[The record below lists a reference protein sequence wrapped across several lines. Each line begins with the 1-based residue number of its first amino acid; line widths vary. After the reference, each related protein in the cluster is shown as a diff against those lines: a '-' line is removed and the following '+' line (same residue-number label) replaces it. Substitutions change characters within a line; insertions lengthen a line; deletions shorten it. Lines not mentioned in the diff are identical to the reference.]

1 LTIGIARRRARPR
14 WLTLLV
20 ASAVLTLVAAS
31 TAYAF
36 APGPGTGN
44 LDPFNPSNAA
54 PNCPPAGN
62 ATLSNAITAATAG
75 TVNDGTCNPGLG
87 SVTVH
92 WITDTVS
99 GSATDNAWGQGD
111 KSDCFLAKGSSSAD
125 GACVTQVFGIGASK
139 TDLQYH
145 GIGLAIGTNGHQ
157 YLYSGIKRAQAGGV
171 TSSNANYAV
180 EVDQLLAAYKPADPI
195 CSGTVPAG
203 GGPCNIWRSPG
214 DLIFMTDWGGNSSA
228 CNTATPAICAYTWID
243 FSTGAG
249 KTPSPAG
256 STCFNAKATPCWGL
270 LPGANPA
277 LSANADLAA
286 GSIDAAT
293 STFSE
298 IGVDLTQSGLI
309 PPGACETF
317 NNVWA
322 HSRSSSS
329 FTAELKDFIFGNVHL
344 STCTTTTTE
353 LHQRTNATGDT
364 DVSPANNGSSIT
376 VNAGAYVNDVASVT
390 GGSGTGTVAFKVYPS
405 LADCTADTNAASAGS
420 GIALSSGKATSSTLQ
435 FNNSGMFYWR
445 AFFTGGLGSSDS
457 SSACGDEILTVR
469 QPTSTSTTLHER
481 TDITGT
487 TDVSPAN
494 NGSSITVNAGAFVND
509 VAAVSP
515 SSATG
520 SVSFSVYPTLTDCQN
535 GTNATSAGTGKA
547 VSGGSATSDTLQFS
561 TAGMFYWRAFFTGSG
576 LNNNSSSACGDEILT
591 VRQPTTTTTILHQRT
606 DQTGATDV
614 SPANNGTSITVPFGA
629 FVNDVATVSPSS
641 ATGSVSFAY
650 YASVSDC
657 QNGLNG
663 IAAGTNIAVSNGK
676 ATSSTIQFNTI
687 ETVYWQAVY
696 AATGNNISSSSTCGD
711 EVLTIIPVDTSISTS
726 PWYYPNDKATL
737 SAPNGGG
744 ALAGSIDFKLY
755 DSAADCTANGAT
767 GLLYTEPTQAVSGPG
782 PYNTTNTSVKVSTSG
797 AVYWR
802 VAFSSTNQAQNGR
815 LSVCV
820 ENINAT
826 LTGDSTGTAP

>member
-14 WLTLLV
+14 WFTLLV
-20 ASAVLTLVAAS
+20 ASAVLTLLASS
-31 TAYAF
+31 TALAF

-44 LDPFNPSNAA
+44 LDPYNPSNAL
-54 PNCPPAGN
+54 PDCPPAGN
-62 ATLSNAITAATAG
+62 TTLGNPITAGNANTI
-75 TVNDGTCNPGLG
+75 NDGTCNPGLG

-99 GSATDNAWGQGD
+99 GSGSDNAWGQGD
-111 KSDCFLAKGSSSAD
+111 KSDCFLAKGSSSAS

-145 GIGLAIGTNGHQ
+145 GIGLAEGTNGHQ
-157 YLYSGIKRAQAGGV
+157 YLYSGIKRANAGGV

-180 EVDQLLAAYKPADPI
+180 EVDQLLPAYQPAAPI

-203 GGPCNIWRSPG
+203 GGACNIWRSPG
-214 DLIFMTDWGGNSSA
+214 DLIFMTDWGGNSSS

-256 STCFNAKATPCWGL
+256 STCFSAKAAPCWGL

-277 LSANADLAA
+277 LSANPDLAA

-298 IGVDLTQSGLI
+298 IGIDLTQSGLI

-329 FTAELKDFIFGNVHL
+329 FTAELKDFIFGNVSL
-344 STCTTTTTE
+344 STCTSTATE

-364 DVSPANNGSSIT
+364 DVSPANNESSIT
-376 VNAGAYVNDVASVT
+376 VNAGAYVNDIATVT
-390 GGSGTGTVAFKVYPS
+390 GGSATGTVAFSVYPS
-405 LADCTADTNAASAGS
+405 LTDCQNGTNATAAGS
-420 GIALSSGKATSSTLQ
+420 GIATSGGKATSSTLQ
-435 FNNSGMFYWR
+435 FNNSGTFYWR
-445 AFFTGGLGSSDS
+445 AFFTGGAGSSDS

-469 QPTSTSTTLHER
+469 QPTTTTTTLHER
-481 TDITGT
+481 TDSTGT
-487 TDVSPAN
+487 TDVTPMN
-494 NGSSITVNAGAFVND
+494 NGSSITVNAGAWVND
-509 VAAVSP
+509 VASVSP

-520 SVSFSVYPTLTDCQN
+520 SVAFKVYPTSTDCTN
-535 GTNATSAGTGKA
+535 DTNATAAGSGIS
-547 VSGGSATSDTLQFS
+547 VSSGSATSSTLQFNN
-561 TAGMFYWRAFFTGSG
+561 AGTFYWRAFFTGGG

-591 VRQPTTTTTILHQRT
+591 VRQPTTTSTTLHQRT
-606 DQTGATDV
+606 SIAGTTDV
-614 SPANNGTSITVPFGA
+614 SPANNGSSITVPFGA

-641 ATGSVSFAY
+641 ATGSVSFTY
-650 YASVSDC
+650 YGSLADC
-657 QNGLNG
+657 QNAANG
-663 IAAGTNIAVSNGK
+663 TAAGSSIAVSSGS
-676 ATSSTIQFNTI
+676 ATSSTIQFNQI
-687 ETVYWQAVY
+687 GKVYWQAVY
-696 AATGNNISSSSTCGD
+696 TATGNNISSSSTCGD
-711 EVLTIIPVDTSISTS
+711 EVLTIVPVNTAISTG
-726 PWYYPNDKATL
+726 PWYYPNDSATL

-744 ALAGSIDFKLY
+744 TLAGSIDFKLY

-782 PYNTTNTSVKVSTSG
+782 PYNTTNTSVQVSTSG
-797 AVYWR
+797 TVYWR
-802 VAFSSTNQAQNGR
+802 VAFSSTNPAQNGR
-815 LSVCV
+815 LSVCA
-820 ENINAT
+820 ESINAT
-826 LTGDSTGTAP
+826 LTGDSPGTAP